1 MALTTK
7 YDPIFRRHGGR
18 LPVAF
23 LRALAYEESGLNPRA
38 VNPGS
43 ENAARGLMQVV
54 GVVRQDYNERN
65 GTSYT
70 PADLLDPDISVKLA
84 ANLMNRVIGYYAK
97 HPDPNLHE
105 DWSNPE
111 FVKLLVAGWN
121 AGYSSGGGL
130 QKVANYLKQRGIP
143 VTHDNVYQYASAAGA
158 VSYLSDPK
166 RQAWQRSV
174 ADLFYAQ
181 PDWRSGAG
189 SAILPVLLVGFVTWG
204 AFRLL
209 G

>member
-7 YDPIFRRHGGR
+7 YDPIFRRHAGR

-23 LRALAYEESGLNPRA
+23 LRALAYRESGLNPDA

-54 GVVRQDYNERN
+54 GVVRQDYNEKH
-65 GTSYT
+65 GASYT
-70 PADLLDPDISVKLA
+70 PADLLDPDVSVKLA
-84 ANLMNRVIGYYAK
+84 ADLMNRVIGYYGK
-97 HPDPNLHE
+97 HPDANLRE

-130 QKVANYLKQRGIP
+130 QKVAAYLRSRGIP
-143 VTHDNVYQYASAAGA
+143 VTHDNVYAHARAAGA
-158 VSYLSDPK
+158 VSYLSDPA
-166 RQAWQRSV
+166 RRAWQRSV

-181 PDWRSGAG
+181 PDWREGVN
-189 SAILPVLLVGFVTWG
+189 SAILPVLLVGFVGWG
-204 AFRLL
+204 LFHLL

>member
-7 YDPIFRRHGGR
+7 FDPLFRRYQGR

-23 LRALAYEESGLNPRA
+23 LRALAQRESGM
-38 VNPGS
+38 NPGS
-43 ENAARGLMQVV
+43 SSASPQAARGLMQIT
-54 GVVRQDYNERN
+54 GVARTSYNEAN

-70 PADLLDPDISVKLA
+70 PDDMLDPEVSVRIG
-84 ANLMNRVIGYYAK
+84 ANLLGRIAGYYAK
-97 HPDPNLHE
+97 SAAPNMRE

-121 AGYSSGGGL
+121 AGYSQGGGV
-130 QKVANYLKQRGIP
+130 QRVASYLEQRGIP
-143 VTHDNVYQYASAAGA
+143 VTHDNVFKHAAAAGA
-158 VSYLSDPK
+158 VSYLQDPK

-181 PDWRSGAG
+181 PDWRDGAG
-189 SAILPVLLVGFVTWG
+189 AGILPLLLLGFMAWG
-204 AFRLL
+204 AFRISR
-209 G
+209 